1 MSERINVVKLK
12 VLFYMRYF
20 VFIYKLIVMTELLN
34 YSWQRFVSAS
44 NFMFRV
50 KKHHLKQNIEKKSE
64 NF

>member
-1 MSERINVVKLK
+1 
-12 VLFYMRYF
+12 
-20 VFIYKLIVMTELLN
+20 MTELLK
-34 YSWQRFVSAS
+34 YSWQREGGDTVSIS